1 MTTPHRPADPQRRV
15 AVLGGTGWVGRH
27 VCAALAGRGDDVL
40 VVARHRA
47 PHIRPYAFEPLD
59 LAHADQERITAL
71 MRAGRIDTVVNAT
84 DALNATDGWA
94 RADEDLGAVNVALVH
109 RLLAALDELPWR
121 SRVVHLGTL
130 HEYGDVPPE
139 TLIHERIPPRPGSA
153 YALTKLAGSQAVLDA
168 VRAGR
173 ADGLVL
179 RAANVCGPHPSPAS
193 FPGKLVGMLRRA
205 LSTGEPMTVVL
216 TGARRDF
223 VDVRDLAD
231 AVVRAVHS
239 PATGHALNIGS
250 GRAIDMRTLVRL
262 FVTSAGH
269 SADLI
274 DERIQ
279 DVSGLGGAWT
289 RADIRLAGRLLDWHP
304 RIGLAESL
312 AAMWAAA
319 TTDGP
324 LQAEA

>member
-1 MTTPHRPADPQRRV
+1 MTTSHRPAPTRRRV

-27 VCAALAGRGDDVL
+27 VCTALAARGDDVL
-40 VVARHRA
+40 VVARRPA
-47 PHIRPYAFEPLD
+47 PHIRPYAFASLD
-59 LAHADQERITAL
+59 LGHAGRERI
-71 MRAGRIDTVVNAT
+71 AGLLATHRIDTVVNAT

-94 RADEDLGAVNVALVH
+94 RPDEDLDAVNVAAVH
-109 RLLAALDELPWR
+109 RLLAALGDLPWR
-121 SRVVHLGTL
+121 TRVVHIGTL
-130 HEYGDVPPE
+130 HEYGDVPPG
-139 TLIHERIPPRPGSA
+139 TLIDEKVTPRPGSA
-153 YALTKLAGSQAVLDA
+153 YARTKLAGSQAVLGA
-168 VRAGR
+168 VRAGA

-193 FPGKLVGMLRRA
+193 FPGKLVTMLRRA
-205 LSTGEPMTVVL
+205 LADQEPMTVVL

-250 GRAIDMRTLVRL
+250 GHAVDMRTLVRL
-262 FVTSAGH
+262 FVTAAGH
-269 SADLI
+269 STDLI
-274 DERIQ
+274 EERTR
-279 DVSGLGGAWT
+279 DVAGLGGAWT
-289 RADIRLAGRLLDWHP
+289 RADIRLAGRLLGWSP

-312 AAMWAAA
+312 GAMWTAA

-324 LQAEA
+324 LRTDV